1 MTHSTAQKAIL
12 PMLLTIVLSSC
23 YSGSK
28 IAFEPSPPIPKNTG
42 QIESDGKNYH
52 VFFSPANNEMP
63 LNRYFDMEVEVRG
76 AMQQVI
82 KFPLVMEVD
91 AGMRAH
97 NHGMNVKPEIKD
109 LGQGRYKVKGMLF
122 HMSGEWFL
130 TFLLHRGVVADKA
143 ETTVFVAQ

>member
-1 MTHSTAQKAIL
+1 MTHYTAQKAIL
-12 PMLLTIVLSSC
+12 PMLLMIALSSC

-28 IAFEPSPPIPKNTG
+28 VTFEPSPPLPKNTSH
-42 QIESDGKNYH
+42 IESDGKNYH
-52 VFFSPANNEMP
+52 VFFSPTQNKMP

-82 KFPLVMEVD
+82 KFPLVMDVD

-97 NHGMNVKPEIKD
+97 NHGMNVKPKIKL

-122 HMSGEWFL
+122 HMPGKWFL
-130 TFLLHRGVVADKA
+130 TFLFHRGVIADKA
-143 ETTVFVAQ
+143 ETTVVIE